1 MSSKQSEEIQS
12 QPKIPIYDTSF
23 RLLDFNIFDE
33 KREQEGEED
42 NDNDHGN
49 DRDYARDSGEKKYKK
64 DEKLTTIQMF
74 GLNEKGETCAIFVRD
89 YQPFFYIKV
98 GDGWTIPQKAA
109 FISHL
114 KEKVGKFFENSI
126 LDVDSKLIK
135 RKKLYGFDGGKEH
148 KFILIKFKNVATMNK
163 VKNMWFKFGKDGKQ
177 VLRRDGY
184 PYFNTKTEIYE
195 SNIPPLLRFFH
206 IHDISPSGW
215 IGFQAKN
222 VKRAH
227 NGLKTT
233 TCNYEYELAS
243 ADIVPLNNKESIVPY
258 KICSF
263 DIEASSSHG
272 DFPIPIKTYKK
283 LAMNIVDVC
292 DAICRNAGATT
303 SEDAGAYITPAL
315 LKQLVYTAF
324 GYANPPHPD
333 IDRIYT
339 KIKVSE
345 QRLATLFDVW
355 VSFHIPDIKV
365 NDALKDINTIEKMF
379 EKIAESNKAH
389 DEDDADAE
397 ADVDDADA
405 DADADADD
413 ATEEEYMDM
422 DEDMDMNEDIE
433 AGENDD
439 AEDKKAIDL
448 LKAYAGISSMNKTNS
463 TKTGK
468 TTKTAK
474 PALAP
479 EPPVQKETVVHLLTS
494 RADKIDRETKLNML
508 NISFQEIFPQV
519 EGDKVTFIGST
530 FLTYGEKRPYLNH
543 CVVIDTCN
551 HLKDEVANSEIQT
564 CKTERELLLAWTDII
579 QRENPDIII
588 GYNICGFDFEFM
600 FRRSLENSCEN
611 EFLKL
616 SRNKGEFCG
625 TRDYTTGKIGIKESS
640 IVIASGQHDLHYIE
654 MKGRLQIDLYNY
666 FRRDF
671 NLTSYKLDYC
681 AGYFIGDGVKKIEH
695 LPSGNTKVNSA
706 NLMGLENGNYIHFE
720 ESSHS
725 TDTYKDGAKFKVTN
739 VNAVDKTFEIEG
751 HEMPDMTKSVRWG
764 LAKDDVTPQ
773 DIFRMT
779 NEGPAERAIIAKY
792 CIQDC
797 NLVHHLMNKI
807 DVMTGYIE
815 MAKICSV
822 PISFLVLR
830 GQSIKLT
837 SFIAKKCREKRTLM
851 PVIER
856 SFGNESYEGAICLPP
871 KCNLYLDNPVACLDY
886 SSLYPSSMISE
897 NLSQDSKVWTKEF
910 DLVGQLVR
918 ETGIKDASGN
928 YIYDNMPGYEY
939 VDVTYDTYKWVA
951 NQRGRAIKTLNGT
964 KICRF
969 AQPKDG
975 VKAIMPTVLEE
986 LLAAR
991 KATRK
996 MAEATEDP
1004 FMANILDKRQLGYKV
1019 TANSLYGQCGAKTS
1033 TFYDVDIAASTTATG
1048 RKLLTYGKRI
1058 VEEVYGD
1065 AKIESKKFGFVNT
1078 KAEYIYGDSVA
1089 NYTPIYI
1096 RSNAGQ
1102 LNIIKIDELAQLY
1115 GDKNGWVYSKEEG
1128 KEGKEYCEMIPSM
1141 NIETWSDKGWTK
1153 LNRIIRHRLAPHKK
1167 MIRVL
1172 THTGLVDVTDDHSLV
1187 DINGNEISPKD
1198 VKCGTSLLHNNL
1210 PINSSYCKSGITVEE
1225 AQVMGFFFGDGSC
1238 GMYNCP
1244 SGKKKSWA
1252 LNNASMDIINKYVT
1266 LCSISY
1272 PNFKWKYLNTIDSS
1286 GVYKIVPS
1294 TDTYGDIARFVEKYR
1309 KLMYNNKAKV
1319 IPHEILFNTEEIRMA
1334 FWNGMY
1340 DADGDKD
1347 ANGYIRIDQKNQ
1359 ISAANICWL
1368 AQSLGWKTSLNTR
1381 SDKEN
1386 IYRVTMT
1393 KLLQRKPATEVKK
1406 IHEISYPDGEYVYD
1420 LTTENHHFAAGIG
1433 NIIVHNTDSVFFTF
1447 NLATSD
1453 GIPIRGKDALEIT
1466 IEFAKEVGNLATKFL
1481 KSPHAWVYE
1490 KTLMPFCLLSK
1501 KRYIGMLYEDKPE
1514 KPKRKSMGIVLK
1526 RRDNAPI
1533 VKDIYGGVIDILMKE
1548 QNVETAIKF
1557 LKASLQNLVDEKV
1570 PMDKLIISKSLRSGY
1585 KNPAQI
1591 AHKVLADRMGKRDP
1605 GNKPSIGDR
1614 IPFVYIQNPDKKALQ
1629 GERIE
1634 HPDYILANKIKPNYA
1649 FYITNQIMKPIQQ
1662 VFALVLENIPS
1673 YKRQVPGLKRSID
1686 GWVDKLKDES
1696 SDEKIR
1702 KKIADI
1708 RNKEVKK
1715 ILFDEYLIEIDN
1727 STKGNQNI
1735 MSFFRKV

>member
-1 MSSKQSEEIQS
+1 MSKPTTELIT
-12 QPKIPIYDTSF
+12 PPITNYDTSF
-23 RLLDFNIFDE
+23 RLFDFNIFDE
-33 KREQEGEED
+33 KRDNNDDVDGEGGDD
-42 NDNDHGN
+42 NGNHDDDDNVS
-49 DRDYARDSGEKKYKK
+49 AAKKYKK
-64 DEKLTTIQMF
+64 DEKFTTIQMF
-74 GLNEKGETCAIFVRD
+74 GINEKGETCTIFVRD
-89 YQPFFYIKV
+89 YQPFFYVKV
-98 GDGWTIPQKAA
+98 GDEWSIPQKSA

-114 KEKVGKFFENSI
+114 KNKVGKFYQDSI
-126 LDVDSKLIK
+126 LDVESKLIR

-163 VKNMWFKFGKDGKQ
+163 VKNMWFKYGKDGKQ
-177 VLRRDGY
+177 VLSRDGY
-184 PYFNTKTEIYE
+184 IYFNTKTEIYE
-195 SNIPPLLRFFH
+195 SNIPPILRFFH
-206 IHDISPSGW
+206 VHDISPSGW
-215 IGFQAKN
+215 IGFQS
-222 VKRAH
+222 KRAKQIH
-227 NGLKTT
+227 GGVGIQTT
-233 TCNYEYELAS
+233 TCKYEYELAS
-243 ADIVPLNNKESIVPY
+243 RDIVPLNAKETVVPY

-283 LAMNIVDVC
+283 LATNIVDVC
-292 DAICRNAGATT
+292 DAICRRTGATAGA
-303 SEDAGAYITPAL
+303 EAMEHITPAL
-315 LKQLVYTAF
+315 MKQIVYTAF
-324 GYANPPHPD
+324 GYGGENQHPD
-333 IDRIYT
+333 VDRIYT

-345 QRLATLFDVW
+345 QRLAALFDVW
-355 VSFHIPDIKV
+355 ISYHIPDIKI

-379 EKIAESNKAH
+379 EKISESNNANAC
-389 DEDDADAE
+389 EDDGDGE
-397 ADVDDADA
+397 DDGDDAYDGGNVA
-405 DADADADD
+405 
-413 ATEEEYMDM
+413 EEEYV
-422 DEDMDMNEDIE
+422 DIE
-433 AGENDD
+433 EIDTEYDGDD
-439 AEDKKAIDL
+439 HNHIDDKKANDL
-448 LKAYAGISSMNKTNS
+448 LMAYAG
-463 TKTGK
+463 
-468 TTKTAK
+468 AK
-474 PALAP
+474 PKASAATKKSKKTKDSEAEV
-479 EPPVQKETVVHLLTS
+479 EPPKETVIHLLTS
-494 RADKIDRETKLNML
+494 PADKTDRETKINKL
-508 NISFQEIFPQV
+508 NISLQEIFPQV

-543 CVVIDTCN
+543 CIVLDTCDT
-551 HLKDEVANSEIQT
+551 LKDEVVNSEIET
-564 CKTERELLLAWTDII
+564 YKTEREVLLAWTRLI

-588 GYNICGFDFEFM
+588 GYNICGFDYEFM

-611 EFLKL
+611 EFLRL

-625 TRDYTTGKIGIKESS
+625 TRDYTTGKVCIKESS
-640 IVIASGQHDLHYIE
+640 IVIASGQHDLHYID
-654 MKGRLQIDLYNY
+654 MTGRLQIDLYNY

-681 AGYFIGDGVKKIEH
+681 AGYFIGDGVKKLEH
-695 LPSGNTKVNSA
+695 LPTGNTKISSS
-706 NLMGLENGNYIHFE
+706 NLMGLENGNYINFE

-725 TDTYKDGAKFKVTN
+725 TDTYKDGAKFKVLN
-739 VNAVDKTFEIEG
+739 VDLVNKTFEIEG
-751 HEMPDMTKSVRWG
+751 HEQPDMKKSVRWG

-773 DIFRMT
+773 DIFKMT

-897 NLSQDSKVWTKEF
+897 NLSHDSKVWTREF

-918 ETGIKDASGN
+918 ETGVKDPSGN

-939 VDVTYDTYKWVA
+939 VDVTYDTYKWVP
-951 NQRGRAIKTLNGT
+951 NQRGRAIKTRNGT

-975 VKAIMPTVLEE
+975 IKAIMPTVLEE

-1065 AKIESKKFGFVNT
+1065 AKVESKKFGFVNT

-1096 RSNAGQ
+1096 RANGGQ
-1102 LNIIKIDELAQLY
+1102 MNIIKIDELAEVY

-1128 KEGKEYCEMIPSM
+1128 KEEKEYCEMNSTI
-1141 NIETWSDKGWTK
+1141 NVETWSDKGWTK

-1187 DINGNEISPKD
+1187 DINGKEISPKD
-1198 VKCGTSLLHNNL
+1198 VVKDKTELLHFEHDICKHPDNVRINIGAKIVVPLSQYNAALKWDELSKFHGHTLSLDYNIEDKSSNYVIKVSKSPITNINNNL
-1210 PINSSYCKSGITVEE
+1210 
-1225 AQVMGFFFGDGSC
+1225 
-1238 GMYNCP
+1238 
-1244 SGKKKSWA
+1244 
-1252 LNNASMDIINKYVT
+1252 
-1266 LCSISY
+1266 
-1272 PNFKWKYLNTIDSS
+1272 
-1286 GVYKIVPS
+1286 
-1294 TDTYGDIARFVEKYR
+1294 
-1309 KLMYNNKAKV
+1309 
-1319 IPHEILFNTEEIRMA
+1319 
-1334 FWNGMY
+1334 
-1340 DADGDKD
+1340 
-1347 ANGYIRIDQKNQ
+1347 
-1359 ISAANICWL
+1359 
-1368 AQSLGWKTSLNTR
+1368 
-1381 SDKEN
+1381 
-1386 IYRVTMT
+1386 
-1393 KLLQRKPATEVKK
+1393 VKK
-1406 IHEISYPDGEYVYD
+1406 IHEISYPSEEFVYD

-1433 NIIVHNTDSVFFTF
+1433 NMIVHNTDSVFFTF

-1453 GIPIRGKDALEIT
+1453 GKPIRGKDALEIT
-1466 IEFAKEVGNLATKFL
+1466 IEFAKEVGHLATKFL

-1557 LKASLQNLVDEKV
+1557 LKTSLQNLVEEKV
-1570 PMDKLIISKSLRSGY
+1570 PMDKLIITKSLRSGY

-1634 HPDYILANKIKPNYA
+1634 HPDYIVANKIKPNYA

-1673 YKRQVPGLKRSID
+1673 YKRQVPALKRSMEAWTDKLID
-1686 GWVDKLKDES
+1686 GEDE
-1696 SDEKIR
+1696 EKVK
-1702 KKIADI
+1702 KKITEL

-1735 MSFFRKV
+1735 MSFFKKT

>member
-1 MSSKQSEEIQS
+1 MPEDVFDV
-12 QPKIPIYDTSF
+12 DTSF
-23 RLLDFNIFDE
+23 RLFDFNIFDE
-33 KREQEGEED
+33 KRQEDDDAD
-42 NDNDHGN
+42 NDADT
-49 DRDYARDSGEKKYKK
+49 RGEKKYKK
-64 DEKLTTIQMF
+64 DEKFTTIQMF

-89 YQPFFYIKV
+89 YTPFFYIKV
-98 GDGWTIPQKAA
+98 GDDWTIPQKSA

-114 KEKVGKFFENSI
+114 KDKLGKYYQDSVLEFE
-126 LDVDSKLIK
+126 SKLIK
-135 RKKLYGFDGGKEH
+135 RKKLYGFDAGKEH
-148 KFILIKFKNVATMNK
+148 KFVLIKFKNISTMNK
-163 VKNMWFKFGKDGKQ
+163 VKGMWFRFKAGKQ

-184 PYFNTKTEIYE
+184 YYSNTRTEIYE
-195 SNIPPLLRFFH
+195 ANIPPILRFFH

-215 IGFQAKN
+215 VGFQSKR
-222 VKRAH
+222 VKQVR
-227 NGLKTT
+227 GSSKTT
-233 TCNYEYELAS
+233 TCSYEYEIES
-243 ADIVPLNNKESIVPY
+243 KYIVPLNSKETIVPY

-272 DFPIPIKTYKK
+272 DFPIPVKTYKK
-283 LAMNIVDVC
+283 LATNMVDVC
-292 DAICRNAGATT
+292 GAVLQKMSADMGADAEVARYEMI
-303 SEDAGAYITPAL
+303 EKL
-315 LKQLVYTAF
+315 LKRVVYTAF
-324 GYANPPHPD
+324 GHEKDPHID
-333 IDRIYT
+333 VDRIYT

-345 QRLATLFDVW
+345 SRLATLFGVW
-355 VSFHIPDIKV
+355 VSYHIPDIQSSEKLQ
-365 NDALKDINTIEKMF
+365 DLNTIEKMF
-379 EKIAESNKAH
+379 EKMSQDANQG
-389 DEDDADAE
+389 DVDAD
-397 ADVDDADA
+397 
-405 DADADADD
+405 
-413 ATEEEYMDM
+413 
-422 DEDMDMNEDIE
+422 
-433 AGENDD
+433 GGDD
-439 AEDKKAIDL
+439 AEGDEGEDGNANEYEEDIVEILEEDEGNDEGDDEGDEL
-448 LKAYAGISSMNKTNS
+448 MHAYSGNVSSAS
-463 TKTGK
+463 TKTSTQKPAPK
-468 TTKTAK
+468 TTKKTK
-474 PALAP
+474 EQIP
-479 EPPVQKETVVHLLTS
+479 KETPKETPVHLLLCPS
-494 RADKIDRETKLNML
+494 DKMDRETKINML
-508 NISFQEIFPQV
+508 NVSLQECNFPPV

-530 FLTYGEKRPYLNH
+530 FLTYGNKRPYLNH
-543 CVVIDTCN
+543 CIVLDTCDT
-551 HLKDEVANSEIQT
+551 LKDEVPNSEIQT
-564 CKTERELLLAWTDII
+564 CKTERELLLAWTQII

-588 GYNICGFDFEFM
+588 GYNIFGFDYEFM

-611 EFLKL
+611 EFLAL

-625 TRDYTTGKIGIKESS
+625 TRDYKTGKIGIKESS
-640 IVIASGQHDLHYIE
+640 IVIASGQHDLRYID
-654 MKGRLQIDLYNY
+654 MTGRLQVDLYNY

-681 AGYFIGDGVKKIEH
+681 AGYFIGDGVKKVEH
-695 LPSGNTKVNSA
+695 MPSGNTKVTTSNM
-706 NLMGLENGNYIHFE
+706 MGLENGNYIHFE

-725 TDTYKDGAKFKVTN
+725 TDMYKEGEKFKVLN
-739 VNAVDKTFEIEG
+739 VNPEERSFEIEG

-779 NEGPAERAIIAKY
+779 NEGPKERAIIAKY

-797 NLVHHLMNKI
+797 NLVLHLMNKI
-807 DVMTGYIE
+807 DVLTGYIE
-815 MAKICSV
+815 MSKICSV

-851 PVIER
+851 PVLER

-897 NLSQDSKVWTKEF
+897 NLSHDSKVWTREF
-910 DLVGQLVR
+910 DLAGQLVR
-918 ETGIKDASGN
+918 ETGVKDPSGN
-928 YIYDNMPGYEY
+928 YIYDNLSGYEY
-939 VDVTYDTYKWVA
+939 VDVTYDTYKWVP
-951 NQRGRAIKTLNGT
+951 NSRGKAIKTLNGK

-969 AQPKDG
+969 AQPRDG
-975 VKAIMPTVLEE
+975 VKAIMPDVLEE

-996 MAEATEDP
+996 LAEATDDP

-1048 RKLLTYGKRI
+1048 RKLLTYGKRV

-1089 NYTPIYI
+1089 NYTPIYVRQTGRQI
-1096 RSNAGQ
+1096 
-1102 LNIIKIDELAQLY
+1102 NIIQIDELAKLY
-1115 GDKNGWVYSKEEG
+1115 GDENGWVYSKEEG

-1153 LNRIIRHRLAPHKK
+1153 LHRIIRHRLAPHKK

-1198 VKCGTSLLHNNL
+1198 VVENKTELLHFNRDDCKHPENIR
-1210 PINSSYCKSGITVEE
+1210 INV
-1225 AQVMGFFFGDGSC
+1225 
-1238 GMYNCP
+1238 
-1244 SGKKKSWA
+1244 GKKVVIPTSQYKAA
-1252 LNNASMDIINKYVT
+1252 LKWDELNKFHGHTISLDYTIENGVSNYIIKVATN
-1266 LCSISY
+1266 
-1272 PNFKWKYLNTIDSS
+1272 
-1286 GVYKIVPS
+1286 
-1294 TDTYGDIARFVEKYR
+1294 TDTDT
-1309 KLMYNNKAKV
+1309 
-1319 IPHEILFNTEEIRMA
+1319 NT
-1334 FWNGMY
+1334 NT
-1340 DADGDKD
+1340 
-1347 ANGYIRIDQKNQ
+1347 NTNT
-1359 ISAANICWL
+1359 NI
-1368 AQSLGWKTSLNTR
+1368 
-1381 SDKEN
+1381 
-1386 IYRVTMT
+1386 
-1393 KLLQRKPATEVKK
+1393 VKK
-1406 IHEISYPDGEYVYD
+1406 IHEISYPENEFVYD
-1420 LTTENHHFAAGIG
+1420 LTTENHHFAAGVG
-1433 NIIVHNTDSVFFTF
+1433 NMIVHNTDSVFFTF
-1447 NLATSD
+1447 NLATPD
-1453 GIPIRGKDALEIT
+1453 GTPIRGKDALEIT
-1466 IEFAKEVGNLATKFL
+1466 IEFAKEVGHLATRFL
-1481 KSPHAWVYE
+1481 KQPHAWVYE

-1548 QNVETAIKF
+1548 QNVETAIQF
-1557 LKASLQNLVDEKV
+1557 LKSSLQNLVDEKV

-1605 GNKPSIGDR
+1605 GNKPSVGDR

-1649 FYITNQIMKPIQQ
+1649 FYITNQIMKPLQQ

-1673 YKRQVPGLKRSID
+1673 YKRHVPALQRSIES
-1686 GWVDKLKDES
+1686 WNDKLLDGEDE
-1696 SDEKIR
+1696 EKIK
-1702 KKIADI
+1702 KKITDF

-1727 STKGNQNI
+1727 ASKKNQSI
-1735 MSFFRKV
+1735 MNFFKKK

>member
-1 MSSKQSEEIQS
+1 MNENPQTSTES
-12 QPKIPIYDTSF
+12 QDVNISF
-23 RLLDFNIFDE
+23 RLFDFNIFDE
-33 KREQEGEED
+33 KREKEED
-42 NDNDHGN
+42 LDGGLDEG
-49 DRDYARDSGEKKYKK
+49 DGDDAETRGEKKYKK
-64 DEKLTTIQMF
+64 DEKFTTIQMF

-89 YQPFFYIKV
+89 YSPFFYIKV
-98 GDGWTIPQKAA
+98 GDEWTIPQKSA

-114 KEKVGKFFENSI
+114 KDKLGKYYQDSI
-126 LDVDSKLIK
+126 LDFDSKLIK
-135 RKKLYGFDGGKEH
+135 RKKLYGFDAGKEH
-148 KFILIKFKNVATMNK
+148 KFVLIKFKNIATMNK
-163 VKNMWFKFGKDGKQ
+163 VKGMWFQMKKGKQ
-177 VLRRDGY
+177 MLRRDGY
-184 PYFNTKTEIYE
+184 YYSNTKTEIYE
-195 SNIPPLLRFFH
+195 ANIPPILRFFH

-215 IGFQAKN
+215 IGFQSKR
-222 VKRAH
+222 VKQVR
-227 NGLKTT
+227 GGSKTT
-233 TCNYEYELAS
+233 TCTYEYEIES
-243 ADIVPLNNKESIVPY
+243 KYIVPLNSKETIVPY

-272 DFPIPIKTYKK
+272 DFPIPVKTYKK
-283 LAMNIVDVC
+283 LATNMIDICGAVLKNMDSASAGGGA
-292 DAICRNAGATT
+292 DAEAARYETI
-303 SEDAGAYITPAL
+303 EKL
-315 LKQLVYTAF
+315 LKKIVYTAF
-324 GYANPPHPD
+324 AHEKDPHAD
-333 IDRIYT
+333 VDRIYT

-345 QRLATLFDVW
+345 SRLATLFGVW
-355 VSFHIPDIKV
+355 ISYHVPDIQSSAKLQ
-365 NDALKDINTIEKMF
+365 DLNTIEKMF
-379 EKIAESNKAH
+379 EKMSQDANQG
-389 DEDDADAE
+389 DGGDAD
-397 ADVDDADA
+397 
-405 DADADADD
+405 
-413 ATEEEYMDM
+413 
-422 DEDMDMNEDIE
+422 
-433 AGENDD
+433 GGDD
-439 AEDKKAIDL
+439 AEGDNDDGDDGNANDYEEDVVEILEEDEGEGEGEDFHDSAGADDNDEADKL
-448 LKAYAGISSMNKTNS
+448 MRAYAGNGSAAP
-463 TKTGK
+463 TKTSAPKTAPK
-468 TTKTAK
+468 TTKKTK
-474 PALAP
+474 EQMP
-479 EPPVQKETVVHLLTS
+479 KETPKETPVHLLLSTS
-494 RADKIDRETKLNML
+494 DKMDRETKINML
-508 NISFQEIFPQV
+508 NVSLQEIFPPV

-530 FLTYGEKRPYLNH
+530 FLTYGNKRPYLNH
-543 CVVIDTCN
+543 CIVLDTCDT
-551 HLKDEVANSEIQT
+551 LKDEVANSEIQT
-564 CKTERELLLAWTDII
+564 CKTERELLLAWTQLM

-588 GYNICGFDFEFM
+588 GYNIFGFDYEFM
-600 FRRSLENSCEN
+600 FRRSLENSCET
-611 EFLKL
+611 EFLAL

-625 TRDYTTGKIGIKESS
+625 TRDYKTGKIGIKESS
-640 IVIASGQHDLHYIE
+640 IVIASGQHDLRYID
-654 MKGRLQIDLYNY
+654 MTGRLQVDLYNY

-695 LPSGNTKVNSA
+695 LPSGNTKVTSS

-725 TDTYKDGAKFKVTN
+725 TDMYKEGEKFKVTN
-739 VNAVDKTFEIEG
+739 VNPEERSFEIEG

-779 NEGPAERAIIAKY
+779 NEGPKERAIIAKY

-815 MAKICSV
+815 MSKICSV

-897 NLSQDSKVWTKEF
+897 NLSHDSKVWTKEF
-910 DLVGQLVR
+910 DLAGQLVR
-918 ETGIKDASGN
+918 ETGVKDPSGN
-928 YIYDNMPGYEY
+928 YIYDNLCGYEY
-939 VDVTYDTYKWVA
+939 VDVTYDTYKWVP
-951 NQRGRAIKTLNGT
+951 NSRGKAVKTLNGK

-969 AQPKDG
+969 AQPRDG
-975 VKAIMPTVLEE
+975 VKAIMPDVLEE

-996 MAEATEDP
+996 LAEATEDP

-1065 AKIESKKFGFVNT
+1065 AKVESKKFGFVNT

-1089 NYTPIYI
+1089 NYTPIYV
-1096 RSNAGQ
+1096 RHTGQ
-1102 LNIIKIDELAQLY
+1102 EINIIQIDELAKQY
-1115 GDKNGWVYSKEEG
+1115 GDENGWVYSKEEG

-1153 LNRIIRHRLAPHKK
+1153 LHRIIRHRLAPHKK

-1198 VKCGTSLLHNNL
+1198 VVENKTELLHFNRDD
-1210 PINSSYCKSGITVEE
+1210 CKHPE
-1225 AQVMGFFFGDGSC
+1225 
-1238 GMYNCP
+1238 N
-1244 SGKKKSWA
+1244 
-1252 LNNASMDIINKYVT
+1252 
-1266 LCSISY
+1266 
-1272 PNFKWKYLNTIDSS
+1272 
-1286 GVYKIVPS
+1286 
-1294 TDTYGDIARFVEKYR
+1294 
-1309 KLMYNNKAKV
+1309 
-1319 IPHEILFNTEEIRMA
+1319 
-1334 FWNGMY
+1334 
-1340 DADGDKD
+1340 
-1347 ANGYIRIDQKNQ
+1347 IRINVGEKVVVP
-1359 ISAANICWL
+1359 ISQHKAALKWDEMNKFHGHTI
-1368 AQSLGWKTSLNTR
+1368 SLDYTIENGVSNYIIKVENNT
-1381 SDKEN
+1381 N
-1386 IYRVTMT
+1386 TNM
-1393 KLLQRKPATEVKK
+1393 VKK
-1406 IHEISYPDGEYVYD
+1406 IHEISYPENEFVYD
-1420 LTTENHHFAAGIG
+1420 LTTENHHFAAGVG
-1433 NIIVHNTDSVFFTF
+1433 NMIVHNTDSVFFTF
-1447 NLATSD
+1447 NLATPD
-1453 GIPIRGKDALEIT
+1453 GTPIRGKDALEIT
-1466 IEFAKEVGNLATKFL
+1466 IEFAKEVGHLATRFL
-1481 KSPHAWVYE
+1481 KQPHAWVYE

-1548 QNVETAIKF
+1548 QNVETAIQF
-1557 LKASLQNLVDEKV
+1557 LRSSLQNLVDEKV

-1605 GNKPSIGDR
+1605 GNKPNVGDR

-1629 GERIE
+1629 GDRIE

-1649 FYITNQIMKPIQQ
+1649 FYITNQIMKPLQQ

-1673 YKRQVPGLKRSID
+1673 YKRHVPALRRSIES
-1686 GWVDKLKDES
+1686 WNDKLLDGEDE
-1696 SDEKIR
+1696 EKIK
-1702 KKIADI
+1702 KKITDL

-1727 STKGNQNI
+1727 ASKKNQSI
-1735 MSFFRKV
+1735 MNFFKKK

>member
-1 MSSKQSEEIQS
+1 MSKPTTELIT
-12 QPKIPIYDTSF
+12 PPITNYDTSF
-23 RLLDFNIFDE
+23 RLFDFNIFDE
-33 KREQEGEED
+33 KRDNNDDVDGEGGDD
-42 NDNDHGN
+42 NGNHDDDDNIS
-49 DRDYARDSGEKKYKK
+49 AAKKYKK
-64 DEKLTTIQMF
+64 DEKFTTIQMF
-74 GLNEKGETCAIFVRD
+74 GINEKGETCTIFVRD
-89 YQPFFYIKV
+89 YQPFFYVKV
-98 GDGWTIPQKAA
+98 GDEWSIPQKSA

-114 KEKVGKFFENSI
+114 KNKVGKFYQDSI
-126 LDVDSKLIK
+126 LDVESKLIR

-163 VKNMWFKFGKDGKQ
+163 VKNMWFKYGKDGKQ
-177 VLRRDGY
+177 VLSRDGY
-184 PYFNTKTEIYE
+184 IYFNTKTEIYE
-195 SNIPPLLRFFH
+195 SNIPPILRFFH
-206 IHDISPSGW
+206 VHDISPSGW
-215 IGFQAKN
+215 IGFQS
-222 VKRAH
+222 KRAKQIH
-227 NGLKTT
+227 GGVGIQTT
-233 TCNYEYELAS
+233 TCKYEYELAS
-243 ADIVPLNNKESIVPY
+243 RDIVPLNAKETVVPY

-283 LAMNIVDVC
+283 LATNIVDVC
-292 DAICRNAGATT
+292 DAICRRTGATAGA
-303 SEDAGAYITPAL
+303 EAMEHITPAL
-315 LKQLVYTAF
+315 MKQIVYTAF
-324 GYANPPHPD
+324 GYGGENQHPD
-333 IDRIYT
+333 VDRIYT

-345 QRLATLFDVW
+345 QRLAALFDVW
-355 VSFHIPDIKV
+355 ISYHIPDIKI

-379 EKIAESNKAH
+379 EKISESNNANAG
-389 DEDDADAE
+389 DDDDGDDDGDDAYDGGNVA
-397 ADVDDADA
+397 
-405 DADADADD
+405 
-413 ATEEEYMDM
+413 EEEYV
-422 DEDMDMNEDIE
+422 DIE
-433 AGENDD
+433 EIDTEYDGDD
-439 AEDKKAIDL
+439 HNHIDDKKANDL
-448 LKAYAGISSMNKTNS
+448 LMAYAG
-463 TKTGK
+463 
-468 TTKTAK
+468 AK
-474 PALAP
+474 PKASAATKKSKKTKDSEAEV
-479 EPPVQKETVVHLLTS
+479 EPPKETVIHLLTS
-494 RADKIDRETKLNML
+494 PADKTDRETKINKL
-508 NISFQEIFPQV
+508 NISLQEIFPQV

-543 CVVIDTCN
+543 CIVLDTCDT
-551 HLKDEVANSEIQT
+551 LKDEVVNSEIET
-564 CKTERELLLAWTDII
+564 YKTEREVLLAWTRLI

-588 GYNICGFDFEFM
+588 GYNICGFDYEFM

-611 EFLKL
+611 EFLRL

-625 TRDYTTGKIGIKESS
+625 TRDYTTGKVCIKESS
-640 IVIASGQHDLHYIE
+640 IVIASGQHDLHYID
-654 MKGRLQIDLYNY
+654 MTGRLQIDLYNY

-681 AGYFIGDGVKKIEH
+681 AGYFIGDGVKKLEH
-695 LPSGNTKVNSA
+695 LPTGNTKISSS
-706 NLMGLENGNYIHFE
+706 NLMGLENGNYINFE

-725 TDTYKDGAKFKVTN
+725 TDTYKDGAKFKVLN
-739 VNAVDKTFEIEG
+739 VDLVNKTFEIEG
-751 HEMPDMTKSVRWG
+751 HEQPDMKKSVRWG

-773 DIFRMT
+773 DIFKMT

-897 NLSQDSKVWTKEF
+897 NLSHDSKVWTREF

-918 ETGIKDASGN
+918 ETGVKDPSGN

-939 VDVTYDTYKWVA
+939 VDVTYDTYKWVP
-951 NQRGRAIKTLNGT
+951 NQRGRAIKTRNGT

-975 VKAIMPTVLEE
+975 IKAIMPTVLEE

-1065 AKIESKKFGFVNT
+1065 AKVESKKFGFVNT

-1096 RSNAGQ
+1096 RANGGQ
-1102 LNIIKIDELAQLY
+1102 MNIIKIDELAKLY
-1115 GDKNGWVYSKEEG
+1115 GDDNGWVFSKEEG
-1128 KEGKEYCEMIPSM
+1128 KEGKEYCEMNSTI
-1141 NIETWSDKGWTK
+1141 NVETWSDKGWTK

-1187 DINGNEISPKD
+1187 DINGKEISPKD
-1198 VKCGTSLLHNNL
+1198 VVKDKTELLHFEHDICKHPDNVRINIGAKIVVPLSQYNAALKWDELSKFHGHTLSLDYNIEDKSSNYVIKVSKSPITNINNNL
-1210 PINSSYCKSGITVEE
+1210 
-1225 AQVMGFFFGDGSC
+1225 
-1238 GMYNCP
+1238 
-1244 SGKKKSWA
+1244 
-1252 LNNASMDIINKYVT
+1252 
-1266 LCSISY
+1266 
-1272 PNFKWKYLNTIDSS
+1272 
-1286 GVYKIVPS
+1286 
-1294 TDTYGDIARFVEKYR
+1294 
-1309 KLMYNNKAKV
+1309 
-1319 IPHEILFNTEEIRMA
+1319 
-1334 FWNGMY
+1334 
-1340 DADGDKD
+1340 
-1347 ANGYIRIDQKNQ
+1347 
-1359 ISAANICWL
+1359 
-1368 AQSLGWKTSLNTR
+1368 
-1381 SDKEN
+1381 
-1386 IYRVTMT
+1386 
-1393 KLLQRKPATEVKK
+1393 VKK
-1406 IHEISYPDGEYVYD
+1406 IHEISYPSEEFVYD

-1433 NIIVHNTDSVFFTF
+1433 NMIVHNTDSVFFTF

-1453 GIPIRGKDALEIT
+1453 GKPIRGKDALEIT
-1466 IEFAKEVGNLATKFL
+1466 IEFAKEVGHLATKFL

-1548 QNVETAIKF
+1548 QNVETAITF
-1557 LKASLQNLVDEKV
+1557 LKTSLQNLVDEKV
-1570 PMDKLIISKSLRSGY
+1570 PMDKLIITKSLRSGY

-1634 HPDYILANKIKPNYA
+1634 HPDYIVANKIKPNYA

-1673 YKRQVPGLKRSID
+1673 YKRQVPALKRSMEAWTDKLID
-1686 GWVDKLKDES
+1686 GEDE
-1696 SDEKIR
+1696 EKVK
-1702 KKIADI
+1702 KKITEL

-1735 MSFFRKV
+1735 MSFFKKT

>member
-1 MSSKQSEEIQS
+1 MVYTINHQVSVHPHLHAHTRVLHMTTSSTKTISAVATSTTE
-12 QPKIPIYDTSF
+12 PTTYDISF
-23 RLLDFNIFDE
+23 RLFDFNIFDE
-33 KREQEGEED
+33 KRDHNDEED
-42 NDNDHGN
+42 GGHGG
-49 DRDYARDSGEKKYKK
+49 DGGGDDEGQGRGEKKYKK
-64 DEKLTTIQMF
+64 DERFTTIQMF
-74 GLNEKGETCAIFVRD
+74 GINEKGDTCTMFVRD

-98 GDGWTIPQKAA
+98 GDEWTIAQKAA

-114 KEKVGKFFENSI
+114 KNKVGKFYEDSI
-126 LDVDSKLIK
+126 LDVESKLIK
-135 RKKLYGFDGGKEH
+135 RKKLYGFDGGKDH
-148 KFILIKFKNVATMNK
+148 KFILIKFKNVSTMNK
-163 VKNMWFKFGKDGKQ
+163 VKNMWFVYNKDGKQ
-177 VLRRDGY
+177 TLKRDGY
-184 PYFNTKTEIYE
+184 TYFNTKTEIYE
-195 SNIPPLLRFFH
+195 SNIPPILRFFH

-215 IGFQAKN
+215 IGFLS
-222 VKRAH
+222 KRAKQIH
-227 NGLKTT
+227 GGCGVQTT
-233 TCNYEYELAS
+233 TCKYEYELS
-243 ADIVPLNNKESIVPY
+243 SRDIVPLNSKETIVPY

-283 LAMNIVDVC
+283 LATNIVDVC
-292 DAICRNAGATT
+292 DTICRNTGATT
-303 SEDAGAYITPAL
+303 SLEAMEHITPAL
-315 LKQLVYTAF
+315 LKQLVYSAF
-324 GYANPPHPD
+324 GYGGCGGTSHHPD
-333 IDRIYT
+333 VDRIYT

-379 EKIAESNKAH
+379 EKISETNNANAGEDDGDDGGN
-389 DEDDADAE
+389 DEDDDDGGNGGGDAVE
-397 ADVDDADA
+397 AGEEEYIDIEEI
-405 DADADADD
+405 DADD
-413 ATEEEYMDM
+413 CDG
-422 DEDMDMNEDIE
+422 DN
-433 AGENDD
+433 GD
-439 AEDKKAIDL
+439 AAKNVEDKKAIDL
-448 LKAYAGISSMNKTNS
+448 LMAYSG
-463 TKTGK
+463 
-468 TTKTAK
+468 AK
-474 PALAP
+474 PKATATKKSKKAKDSETTADIP
-479 EPPVQKETVVHLLTS
+479 KETVIHLLAS
-494 RADKIDRETKLNML
+494 RADKMDRETKINKL
-508 NISFQEIFPQV
+508 NILLQEIFPPV

-543 CVVIDTCN
+543 CVVLDTCDT
-551 HLKDEVANSEIQT
+551 LKDEVANSEIET
-564 CKTERELLLAWTDII
+564 YKTERELLLAWTRII
-579 QRENPDIII
+579 QREDPDIII
-588 GYNICGFDFEFM
+588 GYNICGFDYEFM

-611 EFLKL
+611 DFLRL

-625 TRDYTTGKIGIKESS
+625 TRDYTTGKVCIKESS
-640 IVIASGQHDLHYIE
+640 IVIASGQHDLHYID
-654 MKGRLQIDLYNY
+654 MTGRLQIDLYNY

-681 AGYFIGDGVKKIEH
+681 AGYFIGDGVKKLEH
-695 LPSGNTKVNSA
+695 LPSGNTKISSS
-706 NLMGLENGNYIHFE
+706 NLMGLENGNYINFE

-725 TDTYKDGAKFKVTN
+725 TDTYKDGAKFKVLN
-739 VNAVDKTFEIEG
+739 VDLANKTFEIEG
-751 HEMPDMTKSVRWG
+751 HEQPDMKKSVRWG

-897 NLSQDSKVWTKEF
+897 NLSHDSKVWTKEF
-910 DLVGQLVR
+910 DMAGQLVR
-918 ETGIKDASGN
+918 ETGVKDPSGN
-928 YIYDNMPGYEY
+928 YIYDNLPGYEF
-939 VDVTYDTYKWVA
+939 VDVTYDTYKWV
-951 NQRGRAIKTLNGT
+951 NNPRGRAIKTRNGT

-975 VKAIMPTVLEE
+975 IKAIMPTVLEE

-996 MAEATEDP
+996 MAEATEDS

-1065 AKIESKKFGFVNT
+1065 AKVESKKFGFVNT
-1078 KAEYIYGDSVA
+1078 KAEYIYGD
-1089 NYTPIYI
+1089 
-1096 RSNAGQ
+1096 
-1102 LNIIKIDELAQLY
+1102 
-1115 GDKNGWVYSKEEG
+1115 
-1128 KEGKEYCEMIPSM
+1128 
-1141 NIETWSDKGWTK
+1141 
-1153 LNRIIRHRLAPHKK
+1153 
-1167 MIRVL
+1167 
-1172 THTGLVDVTDDHSLV
+1172 
-1187 DINGNEISPKD
+1187 
-1198 VKCGTSLLHNNL
+1198 
-1210 PINSSYCKSGITVEE
+1210 
-1225 AQVMGFFFGDGSC
+1225 
-1238 GMYNCP
+1238 
-1244 SGKKKSWA
+1244 
-1252 LNNASMDIINKYVT
+1252 
-1266 LCSISY
+1266 
-1272 PNFKWKYLNTIDSS
+1272 
-1286 GVYKIVPS
+1286 
-1294 TDTYGDIARFVEKYR
+1294 
-1309 KLMYNNKAKV
+1309 
-1319 IPHEILFNTEEIRMA
+1319 
-1334 FWNGMY
+1334 
-1340 DADGDKD
+1340 
-1347 ANGYIRIDQKNQ
+1347 
-1359 ISAANICWL
+1359 
-1368 AQSLGWKTSLNTR
+1368 
-1381 SDKEN
+1381 
-1386 IYRVTMT
+1386 
-1393 KLLQRKPATEVKK
+1393 
-1406 IHEISYPDGEYVYD
+1406 
-1420 LTTENHHFAAGIG
+1420 
-1433 NIIVHNTDSVFFTF
+1433 TDSVFFTF

-1466 IEFAKEVGNLATKFL
+1466 IEFAKEVGHLATKFL

-1548 QNVETAIKF
+1548 QNVQTAITF
-1557 LKASLQNLVDEKV
+1557 LKSSLQNLVDERV
-1570 PMDKLIISKSLRSGY
+1570 PMDKLIITKSLRSGY

-1605 GNKPSIGDR
+1605 GNKPSVGDR

-1634 HPDYILANKIKPNYA
+1634 HPDYILANNIKPNYA

-1673 YKRQVPGLKRSID
+1673 YKRQVPALKRSMEL
-1686 GWVDKLKDES
+1686 WTDKLMDGEDE
-1696 SDEKIR
+1696 EKVK
-1702 KKIADI
+1702 KKITDL

-1715 ILFDEYLIEIDN
+1715 ILFDEYLIDIDN

-1735 MSFFRKV
+1735 MSFFKKKT

>member
-1 MSSKQSEEIQS
+1 MTTSSTKT
-12 QPKIPIYDTSF
+12 IPAAATSTTEPTIYDVSF
-23 RLLDFNIFDE
+23 RLFDFNIFDE
-33 KREQEGEED
+33 KRDHNDAEDGGHGGDAGGDDEGQ
-42 NDNDHGN
+42 G
-49 DRDYARDSGEKKYKK
+49 RGEKKYKK
-64 DEKLTTIQMF
+64 DERFTTIQMF
-74 GLNEKGETCAIFVRD
+74 GINEKGDTCTMFVRD

-98 GDGWTIPQKAA
+98 GDEWTIAQKAA

-114 KEKVGKFFENSI
+114 KNKVGKFYEDSI
-126 LDVDSKLIK
+126 LDVESKLIK
-135 RKKLYGFDGGKEH
+135 RKKLYGFDGGKDH
-148 KFILIKFKNVATMNK
+148 KFILIKFKNVSTMNK
-163 VKNMWFKFGKDGKQ
+163 VKNMWFIYNKDGKQ
-177 VLRRDGY
+177 TLKRDGY
-184 PYFNTKTEIYE
+184 TYFNTKTEIYE
-195 SNIPPLLRFFH
+195 SNIPPILRFFH

-215 IGFQAKN
+215 IGFQS
-222 VKRAH
+222 KRAKQIH
-227 NGLKTT
+227 GGCGVQTT
-233 TCNYEYELAS
+233 TCKYEYELS
-243 ADIVPLNNKESIVPY
+243 SRDIVPLNSKETIVPY

-283 LAMNIVDVC
+283 LATNIVDIC
-292 DAICRNAGATT
+292 DTICRNTGAST
-303 SEDAGAYITPAL
+303 SLEAMEHITPAL
-315 LKQLVYTAF
+315 LKQLVYSAF
-324 GYANPPHPD
+324 GYGGCGGTSHHPD
-333 IDRIYT
+333 VDRIYT

-379 EKIAESNKAH
+379 EKISETNNANAG
-389 DEDDADAE
+389 EDDGDNGDNGDDDDDDGGNGGGDAVE
-397 ADVDDADA
+397 AD
-405 DADADADD
+405 
-413 ATEEEYMDM
+413 EEEYI
-422 DEDMDMNEDIE
+422 DIE
-433 AGENDD
+433 EIGVDDCHGDNGEAAKNV
-439 AEDKKAIDL
+439 EDKRAIDIL
-448 LKAYAGISSMNKTNS
+448 MAYSG
-463 TKTGK
+463 
-468 TTKTAK
+468 AK
-474 PALAP
+474 PKTPATKKSKKAKDSDTPIELP
-479 EPPVQKETVVHLLTS
+479 KETVIHLLAS
-494 RADKIDRETKLNML
+494 RADKMDRETKINKL
-508 NISFQEIFPQV
+508 NILLQEIFPPV

-543 CVVIDTCN
+543 CVVLDTCDT
-551 HLKDEVANSEIQT
+551 LKDEVANSEIET
-564 CKTERELLLAWTDII
+564 YKTERELLLAWTRII
-579 QRENPDIII
+579 QREDPDIII
-588 GYNICGFDFEFM
+588 GYNICGFDYEFM

-611 EFLKL
+611 DFLRL

-625 TRDYTTGKIGIKESS
+625 TRDYTTGKVCIKESS
-640 IVIASGQHDLHYIE
+640 IVIASGQHDLHYID
-654 MKGRLQIDLYNY
+654 MTGRLQIDLYNY

-681 AGYFIGDGVKKIEH
+681 AGYFIGDGVKKLEH
-695 LPSGNTKVNSA
+695 LPSGNTKISSS
-706 NLMGLENGNYIHFE
+706 NLMGLENGNYINFE

-725 TDTYKDGAKFKVTN
+725 TDTYKDGAKFKVLN
-739 VNAVDKTFEIEG
+739 VDLANKTFEIEG
-751 HEMPDMTKSVRWG
+751 HEQPDMKKSVRWG

-897 NLSQDSKVWTKEF
+897 NLSHDSKVWTKEF
-910 DLVGQLVR
+910 DMAGQLVR
-918 ETGIKDASGN
+918 ETGVKDPSGN
-928 YIYDNMPGYEY
+928 YIYDNLPGYEF
-939 VDVTYDTYKWVA
+939 VDVTYDTYKWV
-951 NQRGRAIKTLNGT
+951 NNSRGRAIKTRNGT

-975 VKAIMPTVLEE
+975 IKAIMPTVLEE

-996 MAEATEDP
+996 MAEATEDS

-1065 AKIESKKFGFVNT
+1065 AKVESKKFGFVNT
-1078 KAEYIYGDSVA
+1078 KAEYIYGD
-1089 NYTPIYI
+1089 
-1096 RSNAGQ
+1096 
-1102 LNIIKIDELAQLY
+1102 
-1115 GDKNGWVYSKEEG
+1115 
-1128 KEGKEYCEMIPSM
+1128 
-1141 NIETWSDKGWTK
+1141 
-1153 LNRIIRHRLAPHKK
+1153 
-1167 MIRVL
+1167 
-1172 THTGLVDVTDDHSLV
+1172 
-1187 DINGNEISPKD
+1187 
-1198 VKCGTSLLHNNL
+1198 
-1210 PINSSYCKSGITVEE
+1210 
-1225 AQVMGFFFGDGSC
+1225 
-1238 GMYNCP
+1238 
-1244 SGKKKSWA
+1244 
-1252 LNNASMDIINKYVT
+1252 
-1266 LCSISY
+1266 
-1272 PNFKWKYLNTIDSS
+1272 
-1286 GVYKIVPS
+1286 
-1294 TDTYGDIARFVEKYR
+1294 
-1309 KLMYNNKAKV
+1309 
-1319 IPHEILFNTEEIRMA
+1319 
-1334 FWNGMY
+1334 
-1340 DADGDKD
+1340 
-1347 ANGYIRIDQKNQ
+1347 
-1359 ISAANICWL
+1359 
-1368 AQSLGWKTSLNTR
+1368 
-1381 SDKEN
+1381 
-1386 IYRVTMT
+1386 
-1393 KLLQRKPATEVKK
+1393 
-1406 IHEISYPDGEYVYD
+1406 
-1420 LTTENHHFAAGIG
+1420 
-1433 NIIVHNTDSVFFTF
+1433 TDSVFFTF

-1466 IEFAKEVGNLATKFL
+1466 IEFAKEVGHLATKFL

-1548 QNVETAIKF
+1548 QNVQTAITF
-1557 LKASLQNLVDEKV
+1557 LKSSLQNLVDERV
-1570 PMDKLIISKSLRSGY
+1570 PMDKLIITKSLRSGY

-1605 GNKPSIGDR
+1605 GNKPSVGDR

-1634 HPDYILANKIKPNYA
+1634 HPDYILANNIKPNYA

-1673 YKRQVPGLKRSID
+1673 YKRQVPALKRSMEL
-1686 GWVDKLKDES
+1686 WTDKLMDGEDE
-1696 SDEKIR
+1696 EKVK
-1702 KKIADI
+1702 KKITDL

-1715 ILFDEYLIEIDN
+1715 ILFDEYLIDIDN

-1735 MSFFRKV
+1735 MSFFKKKT

>member
-1 MSSKQSEEIQS
+1 MTSTSEKETT
-12 QPKIPIYDTSF
+12 PKYDTSF

-33 KREQEGEED
+33 KREKEED
-42 NDNDHGN
+42 AEDAEDADGGN
-49 DRDYARDSGEKKYKK
+49 DEDEDRGEKKYKK
-64 DEKLTTIQMF
+64 DEKFTTIQMF

-98 GDGWTIPQKAA
+98 GDEWTIPQKGA
-109 FISHL
+109 FITHL
-114 KEKVGKFFENSI
+114 KEEVGKFYENSI
-126 LDVDSKLIK
+126 LDADSKLIK

-163 VKNMWFKFGKDGKQ
+163 VKNMWFKFSKEGKQ
-177 VLRRDGY
+177 LLKSKGY
-184 PYFNTKTEIYE
+184 PYLNTRTEIYE
-195 SNIPPLLRFFH
+195 ANIPPVLRFFH
-206 IHDISPSGW
+206 VHDISPSGW
-215 IGFQAKN
+215 IGFEAK
-222 VKRAH
+222 KAKQIRGAA
-227 NGLKTT
+227 KTT
-233 TCNYEYELAS
+233 TCTYEYELA
-243 ADIVPLNNKESIVPY
+243 ATDIVPLNNKETIVPY

-283 LAMNIVDVC
+283 LATNIVDVC
-292 DAICRNAGATT
+292 DAICRKSGATT
-303 SEDAGAYITPAL
+303 PAEAMEHITPAL
-315 LKQLVYTAF
+315 LKQLIYTAF
-324 GYANPPHPD
+324 GYGAPAHPD

-339 KIKVSE
+339 KIKLSE

-355 VSFHIPDIKV
+355 VSLHIPDLKM
-365 NDALKDINTIEKMF
+365 NEALKESNTIEKMF
-379 EKIAESNKAH
+379 EKVAESNKAH
-389 DEDDADAE
+389 DEEDGGDAE
-397 ADVDDADA
+397 DGEDGE
-405 DADADADD
+405 
-413 ATEEEYMDM
+413 EEEYVDV
-422 DEDMDMNEDIE
+422 DIVDNEEDGDKEDNE
-433 AGENDD
+433 ENG
-439 AEDKKAIDL
+439 EDKEDKEANRL
-448 LKAYAGISSMNKTNS
+448 MMAYAGISPSSAKPKKA
-463 TKTGK
+463 TKAAK
-468 TTKTAK
+468 TTKQ
-474 PALAP
+474 
-479 EPPVQKETVVHLLTS
+479 PPIEKETVIHLITS
-494 RADKIDRETKLNML
+494 PLDKIDRETKINKL
-508 NISFQEIFPQV
+508 NISLQEIFPPV

-543 CVVIDTCN
+543 CVVLDTCDALTN
-551 HLKDEVANSEIQT
+551 EVANSEIQT

-600 FRRSLENSCEN
+600 FRRATETRCEN
-611 EFLKL
+611 DFLKL
-616 SRNKGEFCG
+616 SRNKGEVCG
-625 TRDYTTGKIGIKESS
+625 KRDYNTGKICSIKESS
-640 IVIASGQHDLHYIE
+640 IVIASGQHDLRYID

-681 AGYFIGDGVKKIEH
+681 AGYFIGDGVKKLEH
-695 LPSGNTKVNSA
+695 LPTGNTKVTSS
-706 NLMGLENGNYIHFE
+706 NLMGLENGSYVHFE

-725 TDTYKDGAKFKVTN
+725 TDTYKDGAKFKVAN
-739 VNAVDKTFEIEG
+739 VNAVDKTFEVEG
-751 HEMPDMTKSVRWG
+751 HESPDMTKSVRWG

-851 PVIER
+851 PVIQR

-910 DLVGQLVR
+910 DLAGQLVD

-928 YIYDNMPGYEY
+928 YIYDNMDGYEY
-939 VDVTYDTYKWVA
+939 VDVTYDTYKWVK

-996 MAEATEDP
+996 LAEATEDP

-1065 AKIESKKFGFVNT
+1065 AKVESKKFGFVNT

-1096 RSNAGQ
+1096 RENGGQ
-1102 LNIIKIDELAQLY
+1102 MNIIKIDELVELY
-1115 GDKNGWVYSKEEG
+1115 GDAAGWVYSKEEG
-1128 KEGKEYCEMIPSM
+1128 KEGKEYCEMIPSS

-1153 LNRIIRHRLAPHKK
+1153 LHRIIRHRLAPHKK
-1167 MIRVL
+1167 MMRVL

-1187 DINGNEISPKD
+1187 DITGKEISPKD
-1198 VKCGTSLLHNNL
+1198 VIKNKTELLHFEHDTYKHRDDIRINMGNKVCVPESQYKAAVQWDKLNRFHGHTLSLDYNIESESGTSSYIIKISKDGNGENSEKNKNKNKNL
-1210 PINSSYCKSGITVEE
+1210 
-1225 AQVMGFFFGDGSC
+1225 
-1238 GMYNCP
+1238 
-1244 SGKKKSWA
+1244 
-1252 LNNASMDIINKYVT
+1252 
-1266 LCSISY
+1266 
-1272 PNFKWKYLNTIDSS
+1272 
-1286 GVYKIVPS
+1286 
-1294 TDTYGDIARFVEKYR
+1294 
-1309 KLMYNNKAKV
+1309 
-1319 IPHEILFNTEEIRMA
+1319 
-1334 FWNGMY
+1334 
-1340 DADGDKD
+1340 
-1347 ANGYIRIDQKNQ
+1347 
-1359 ISAANICWL
+1359 
-1368 AQSLGWKTSLNTR
+1368 
-1381 SDKEN
+1381 
-1386 IYRVTMT
+1386 
-1393 KLLQRKPATEVKK
+1393 VKK

-1433 NIIVHNTDSVFFTF
+1433 NMIVHNTDSVFFTF

-1453 GIPIRGKDALEIT
+1453 GTPIRGKDALEIT
-1466 IEFAKEVGNLATKFL
+1466 IEFAKEVGHLATKFL

-1548 QNVETAIKF
+1548 QNVETAIQF
-1557 LKASLQNLVDEKV
+1557 LKSSLQNLVDEKV

-1634 HPDYILANKIKPNYA
+1634 HPDFIVANKIKPNYA

-1673 YKRQVPGLKRSID
+1673 YKRQVPGLKRTID

-1696 SDEKIR
+1696 SDEKIK

-1727 STKGNQNI
+1727 VTKGNQNI
-1735 MSFFRKV
+1735 MSFFKKT